1 MPSVELIAPLCAD
14 RLDDEI
20 ILVADDNPL
29 NRDLLA
35 RRLAAQGYR
44 VETVNDGLAALA
56 RLERAGVSLLLLD
69 IMMPGL
75 DGFEVLRRMRANDS
89 LSHVPVIVIT
99 ALDELDAAAQCI
111 ELGAEDYLAKPFN
124 PVLLRARV
132 SACLEKR
139 RLYRQEND
147 YRSVLQ
153 QCNALL
159 EERVRAQISQIST
172 AQLAAIYAMSRLAES
187 KDPETGAHL
196 ERMREYCRLLSQQL
210 ARTPAYAGEIDA
222 RFIDTIYA
230 ASPLHDIGK
239 VGVPDQVLLKPG
251 KLDAR
256 EWGLMRTHTVIGAE
270 TLRAVYQQ
278 YGPNDFVRMGIDI
291 AESHHEK
298 WDGSGYP
305 MGLAGDDIPLPARI
319 LALGDVYDALTSRR
333 CYKEPFAHAD
343 SRALIVDGRGRHFD
357 PHVVDAFLATEDEF
371 IRIRRYYQDPD
382 DRR

>member
-1 MPSVELIAPLCAD
+1 MELVAPLSAD
-14 RLDDEI
+14 PLDDEV

-69 IMMPGL
+69 IMMPGA
-75 DGFEVLRRMRANDS
+75 DGFEILRRMRASDPV
-89 LSHVPVIVIT
+89 SHVPVIVIT
-99 ALDELDAAAQCI
+99 ALDELDAAARCI

-124 PVLLRARV
+124 PVLLHARV

-139 RLYRQEND
+139 RLYRQESV

-159 EERVRAQISQIST
+159 EERVRAQIGEIST

-196 ERMREYCRLLSQQL
+196 ERMREYCRLLSRQL
-210 ARTPAYAGEIDA
+210 ARTPAYADEIDV
-222 RFIDTIYA
+222 RFIETIYA

-239 VGVPDQVLLKPG
+239 VGVPDHVLLKPG

-256 EWGLMRTHTVIGAE
+256 EWDLMRTHTVIGAE

-278 YGPNDFVRMGIDI
+278 FGPNDFVRMGIDI

-333 CYKEPFAHAD
+333 CYKEPFSHAI
-343 SRALIVDGRGRHFD
+343 SRALVVEGRGRHFD

-371 IRIRRYYQDPD
+371 IRIRRHYQDPE

>member
-1 MPSVELIAPLCAD
+1 MELLASQYTAP
-14 RLDDEI
+14 LDDEI
-20 ILVADDNPL
+20 VLVADDNPL

-44 VETVNDGLAALA
+44 VETANDGLAALA
-56 RLERAGVSLLLLD
+56 RLERGGVGLLLLD
-69 IMMPGL
+69 IMMPGI
-75 DGFEVLRRMRANDS
+75 DGFEVLRRMRRNEA

-124 PVLLRARV
+124 PILLRARV
-132 SACLEKR
+132 SACLDKR
-139 RLYRQEND
+139 RRYRQESQ
-147 YRSVLQ
+147 YRSILQ
-153 QCNALL
+153 HCNTLL
-159 EERVRAQISQIST
+159 EERVRAQIAEIST

-187 KDPETGAHL
+187 KDPDTGAHL

-210 ARTPAYAGEIDA
+210 ARMPAYADEIDE

-251 KLDAR
+251 KLDVR
-256 EWGLMRTHTVIGAE
+256 EWDLMRTHTVIGAE

-305 MGLAGDDIPLPARI
+305 TGLAGDDIPLAARI

-333 CYKEPFAHAD
+333 CYKQAFPHSE
-343 SRALIVDGRGRHFD
+343 SRALIVAASGSHFD

-371 IRIRRYYQDPD
+371 IRIRRHYQDPE
-382 DRR
+382 DRG

>member
-1 MPSVELIAPLCAD
+1 VELVAPLSAD
-14 RLDDEI
+14 SPDDEV

-44 VETVNDGLAALA
+44 VETVGDGLAALS
-56 RLERAGVSLLLLD
+56 RLERNGVGLLLLD
-69 IMMPGL
+69 IMMPGA
-75 DGFEVLRRMRANDS
+75 DGFEVLRRMRANES
-89 LSHVPVIVIT
+89 ISHVPVIVIT
-99 ALDELDAAAQCI
+99 ALDELDAAARCI

-124 PVLLRARV
+124 PVLLHARV

-139 RLYRQEND
+139 RLYRQESD
-147 YRSVLQ
+147 YRTVLQ
-153 QCNALL
+153 QCNVLL
-159 EERVRAQISQIST
+159 EEQVRAKIAEIST

-196 ERMREYCRLLSQQL
+196 ERMREYCRLLSEQL
-210 ARTPAYAGEIDA
+210 ARTPAYADEIDG

-239 VGVPDQVLLKPG
+239 VGVPDHVLLKPG
-251 KLDAR
+251 KLDAH

-305 MGLAGDDIPLPARI
+305 MGLAGADIPLPARI

-333 CYKEPFAHAD
+333 CYKEAFPHAV
-343 SRALIVDGRGRHFD
+343 SRALIVDGRGTQFD
-357 PHVVDAFLATEDEF
+357 PHVVDAFLATEGEF
-371 IRIRRYYQDPD
+371 IRIRRHYQDPE
-382 DRR
+382 DRL

>member
-1 MPSVELIAPLCAD
+1 VELAVLSAD
-14 RLDDEI
+14 PIDDEA
-20 ILVADDNPL
+20 ILVVDDNPL

-35 RRLAAQGYR
+35 RRLVAQGYR
-44 VETVNDGLAALA
+44 VETANDGRAALA
-56 RLERAGVSLLLLD
+56 RLERSGVSLVLLD
-69 IMMPGL
+69 IMMPGI
-75 DGFEVLRRMRANDS
+75 DGFEVLRRMRANDG
-89 LSHVPVIVIT
+89 LAHVPVIVIT

-139 RLYRQEND
+139 RLYRQETQ

-153 QCNALL
+153 HCNALL
-159 EERVRAQISQIST
+159 EERVRAQITEIST
-172 AQLAAIYAMSRLAES
+172 AQLAAIFAMSRLAES
-187 KDPETGAHL
+187 KDPDTGAHL
-196 ERMREYCRLLSQQL
+196 ERMREYCRVLSREL
-210 ARTPAYAGEIDA
+210 ARTPQYADTIDA

-251 KLDAR
+251 KLDAH
-256 EWGLMRTHTVIGAE
+256 EWDLMRTHTLIGAE

-305 MGLAGDDIPLPARI
+305 EGLVGEDIPLPARI

-333 CYKEPFAHAD
+333 CYKAAYTHAD
-343 SRALIVDGRGRHFD
+343 SRALILEGRGRHFD
-357 PHVVDAFLATEDEF
+357 PQVVDAFLATEDEF
-371 IRIRRYYQDPD
+371 LRIRRHYQDPD
-382 DRR
+382 DPG

>member
-1 MPSVELIAPLCAD
+1 MEILAAPRAD
-14 RLDDEI
+14 SLDDEI
-20 ILVADDNPL
+20 VLVADDNPL

-35 RRLAAQGYR
+35 RRLAAQGHR

-56 RLERAGVSLLLLD
+56 RLERGGVSLLLLD
-69 IMMPGL
+69 IMMPGI
-75 DGFEVLRRMRANDS
+75 DGFEVLRRMRRSEA

-124 PVLLRARV
+124 PTLLRARV
-132 SACLEKR
+132 SACLDKR
-139 RLYRQEND
+139 RLYRQESE
-147 YRSVLQ
+147 YRSILQ
-153 QCNALL
+153 HCNALL
-159 EERVRAQISQIST
+159 EERVRAQIAEIST

-187 KDPETGAHL
+187 KDPDTGAHL

-210 ARTPAYAGEIDA
+210 ARMPAYAAEIDA

-239 VGVPDQVLLKPG
+239 VGVPDHILLKPG

-256 EWGLMRTHTVIGAE
+256 EWDLMRTHTVIGAE

-305 MGLAGDDIPLPARI
+305 MGLAGDDIPLAARI

-333 CYKEPFAHAD
+333 CYKRAYSHCD
-343 SRALIVDGRGRHFD
+343 SRALIVEASGRHFD
-357 PHVVDAFLATEDEF
+357 PHVVEAFLAIEDEF

-382 DRR
+382 DRS

>member
-1 MPSVELIAPLCAD
+1 MPGMEPVVPLSAD
-14 RLDDEI
+14 PLDDEV

-44 VETVNDGLAALA
+44 VETVVDGLAALA
-56 RLERAGVSLLLLD
+56 RLQRAGVSLLLLD
-69 IMMPGL
+69 IMMPGV
-75 DGFEVLRRMRANDS
+75 DGFEVLRRMRSNES
-89 LSHVPVIVIT
+89 VSHVPVIVIT
-99 ALDELDAAAQCI
+99 ALDELDAAARCI

-139 RLYRQEND
+139 RLYRQESD

-153 QCNALL
+153 QCNSML
-159 EERVRAQISQIST
+159 EERVRAQIAEIST

-196 ERMREYCRLLSQQL
+196 ERMREYCRLLSQAL
-210 ARTPAYAGEIDA
+210 ARTPACADEIDA
-222 RFIDTIYA
+222 RFIETIYA

-239 VGVPDQVLLKPG
+239 VGVPDHVLLKPG

-256 EWGLMRTHTVIGAE
+256 EWDLMRTHTVIGAE

-333 CYKEPFAHAD
+333 CYKEPFPHAV
-343 SRALIVDGRGRHFD
+343 SRALIVEGRGAHFD

-371 IRIRRYYQDPD
+371 IRIRRHYQDPE